1 MSGTETLLYL
11 VGVPFAIVVVVW
23 ALAYR
28 GGPGAAKRYRPGRPY
43 RFAPVWYLANHPTG
57 PVSGPPALETDQ
69 RRAALPAATERAR
82 AEAAA
87 GPADEEM
94 HKAVG
99 GASDRW

>member
-1 MSGTETLLYL
+1 VSGTETLLYL

-43 RFAPVWYLANHPTG
+43 QFAPVWYVANHRTG
-57 PVSGPPALETDQ
+57 PDSEPPALETDQ
-69 RRAALPAATERAR
+69 RRAALPAAEPASEGI
-82 AEAAA
+82 AEP
-87 GPADEEM
+87 GGEEIY
-94 HKAVG
+94 KAVG